1 MGAPTSNSGDARVA
15 DHKLHHKLRGG
26 QVVKQHHII
35 AGPPPPSP
43 VPSLE
48 SGSNCNQS
56 RYHASTAGGQNS
68 HGGLRISCCHSSK
81 GKECSSNSAPESS
94 LYPKAVVRSHCG
106 SSGHYQLH
114 HAQVNHTSTTGAAA
128 GMVGTSQS
136 EDALLRVAVP
146 FRNNPALRYS

>member
-1 MGAPTSNSGDARVA
+1 MGAPTSNSGDGRVV
-15 DHKLHHKLRGG
+15 DHKLNHKLRGG
-26 QVVKQHHII
+26 QVVKHHMIN
-35 AGPPPPSP
+35 APPPPSP

-48 SGSNCNQS
+48 SGSN
-56 RYHASTAGGQNS
+56 RYHASAAGGQNS

-81 GKECSSNSAPESS
+81 GKECSSNSAPESA
-94 LYPKAVVRSHCG
+94 LYPKAVVRSHGGG

-114 HAQVNHTSTTGAAA
+114 HAQVNHTSSTA
-128 GMVGTSQS
+128 GMVGGSQS